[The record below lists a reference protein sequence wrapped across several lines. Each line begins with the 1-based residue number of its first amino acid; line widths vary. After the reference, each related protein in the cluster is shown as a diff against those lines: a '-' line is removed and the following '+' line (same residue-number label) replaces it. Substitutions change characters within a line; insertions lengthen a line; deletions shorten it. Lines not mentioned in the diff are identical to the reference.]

1 MRKRPALLILSILL
15 LVSPLSAVPYYDNG
29 SQIFTINAGAT
40 VPVSATWFQEN
51 NRTEWW
57 LEGTRQSVGAYAS
70 LSYEVFLHPYFAIG
84 GQLGFMFD
92 YSNAGKIF
100 TNVPVLLKVSAF
112 PLQTGRWEIPISIG
126 VGGSYMSYR
135 DGGKFTFMAT
145 FEIGLRYYITE
156 SWGVGLHTGIQ
167 FVPEFYVKN
176 IDSGM
181 FTYMPITLSAAYRH

>member
-1 MRKRPALLILSILL
+1 
-15 LVSPLSAVPYYDNG
+15 
-29 SQIFTINAGAT
+29 
-40 VPVSATWFQEN
+40 
-51 NRTEWW
+51 
-57 LEGTRQSVGAYAS
+57 
-70 LSYEVFLHPYFAIG
+70 
-84 GQLGFMFD
+84 
-92 YSNAGKIF
+92 
-100 TNVPVLLKVSAF
+100 
-112 PLQTGRWEIPISIG
+112 
-126 VGGSYMSYR
+126 MSYR